1 MRVLVTGGYGFLGA
15 WIARDLLDRGHQP
28 VLFDLASNP
37 RRLEMVLG
45 SQEIAALPFAQ
56 GDVADCD
63 RVLAACREHSI
74 GGIIHLA
81 GLQVPTCRAKPLEG
95 ARVNVLGT
103 LAVLE
108 AARQLAAPRPRVVLA
123 SSAAVFG
130 PPAMYPPGP
139 LADQVPLRPGT
150 HYGWFKICNEGNARV
165 YGLEHGLETVAL
177 RPWTVY
183 GPGRDVGMTSEPT
196 RAVKCLALGR
206 PYRISYGGVQDLQ
219 FVGDIARA
227 FVQCLTGAYKGPE
240 AYNLRGA
247 VVDIRE
253 FHRALCAVEPAA
265 RDLISVG
272 ESQLPI
278 APDLDDSL
286 LQAHY
291 GPLPPT
297 PLEEGLRKT
306 LTMFREQLAAGTLD
320 TADLG

>member
-15 WIARDLLDRGHQP
+15 WIARDLLDRGHTP
-28 VLFDLASNP
+28 VLFDLAANP
-37 RRLEMVLG
+37 RRLEMVLTA
-45 SQEIAALPFAQ
+45 QEIAALPFAQ
-56 GDVADCD
+56 GDVADSE
-63 RVLAACREHSI
+63 RVLAACREQAV

-81 GLQVPTCRAKPLEG
+81 GLQVPTCRAKPLDG

-108 AARQLAAPRPRVVLA
+108 AARQLPDPRPRVVLA

-130 PPAMYPPGP
+130 PPSDYPAGP
-139 LADQVPLRPGT
+139 LADAVRLRPGT

-165 YGLEHGLETVAL
+165 YGLDHKLETVAL

-206 PYRISYGGVQDLQ
+206 PYKISYGGLQDFQ
-219 FVGDIARA
+219 FVADVARV
-227 FVQCLTGAYKGPE
+227 FVQCLTGAYHGPE

-247 VVDIRE
+247 VATIQE
-253 FHRALCAVEPAA
+253 FHEALCRVEPAA
-265 RDLISVG
+265 RSLISVG

-286 LQAHY
+286 LQSHY
-291 GPLPPT
+291 GPLQPT
-297 PLEEGLRKT
+297 SLEEGLRRT
-306 LTMFREQLAAGTLD
+306 LGMFREQLAAGTLD

>member
-1 MRVLVTGGYGFLGA
+1 
-15 WIARDLLDRGHQP
+15 
-28 VLFDLASNP
+28 
-37 RRLEMVLG
+37 
-45 SQEIAALPFAQ
+45 
-56 GDVADCD
+56 
-63 RVLAACREHSI
+63 
-74 GGIIHLA
+74 
-81 GLQVPTCRAKPLEG
+81 VPTCRAKPLEG

-108 AARQLAAPRPRVVLA
+108 AARQLPEPRPRVVLA

-130 PPAMYPPGP
+130 PPSMYPSGP

-165 YGLEHGLETVAL
+165 YSQEHMLETVAL

-196 RAVKCLALGR
+196 RAVKCVALGR
-206 PYRISYGGVQDLQ
+206 PYKITYGGIQDLQ

-227 FVQCLTGAYKGPE
+227 FVQCLTGPYKGPE

-247 VVDIRE
+247 VVDIQE
-253 FHRALCAVEPAA
+253 FHRALCAVEPTAK
-265 RDLISVG
+265 DLISVG
-272 ESQLPI
+272 ESQLQI
-278 APDLDDSL
+278 APNLDDSL

-297 PLEEGLRKT
+297 PLEQGLRKT
-306 LTMFREQLAAGTLD
+306 LTMFRDQLAAGTLD
-320 TADLG
+320 VADLG

>member
-15 WIARDLLDRGHQP
+15 WIARDLLDHGHEP

-37 RRLEMVLG
+37 RRLEMVLTA
-45 SQEIAALPFAQ
+45 QEIQSLPFAQ
-56 GDVADCD
+56 GDVADSD
-63 RVLAACREHSI
+63 RVLAACKEHRI

-108 AARQLAAPRPRVVLA
+108 AARQMAEPRPRVVLA

-130 PPAMYPPGP
+130 PPSMYPPGQ
-139 LADQVPLRPGT
+139 LKDQVPLRPGT

-165 YGLEHGLETVAL
+165 YSLEQGLETVAL

-196 RAVKCLALGR
+196 RAIKCLALGK
-206 PYRISYGGVQDLQ
+206 PYKISYGGVQDFQ
-219 FVGDIARA
+219 FIADVARV

-247 VVDIRE
+247 VVDIQE
-253 FHRALCAVEPAA
+253 FHRALCAVEPSAA
-265 RDLISVG
+265 QLISVG

-286 LQAHY
+286 LQSHY

-297 PLEEGLRKT
+297 PLTEGIRRT